1 MNYLFE
7 GEPETA
13 QGQQP
18 IDGDKHDG
26 RIKNQRKRNIR
37 IILLT
42 VGKKLIK
49 NPNTHATLAGL
60 IWASIHFR

>member
-7 GEPETA
+7 GEVETPQGPE
-13 QGQQP
+13 P
-18 IDGDKHDG
+18 MDGEKEEG
-26 RIKNQRKRNIR
+26 GTKNQGKRNIR

-42 VGKKLIK
+42 VGKKLIR
-49 NPNTHATLAGL
+49 NPNTHATLAGV